1 MKNHNVIFNL
11 LFLYYFSCITVNE
24 IVFIGDYWL
33 SHFIGNFI
41 IWWHTL
47 LPYQYQDIMD
57 YVQGDETLYIPGAMT
72 PTEVNVN
79 F

>member
-1 MKNHNVIFNL
+1 
-11 LFLYYFSCITVNE
+11 
-24 IVFIGDYWL
+24 
-33 SHFIGNFI
+33 
-41 IWWHTL
+41 L

-57 YVQGDETLYIPGAMT
+57 YVQGDDETLYIPGAMT